1 MILFLIKFFLDFVIE
16 INLPLFKYRICH
28 HNFDCCSYVYLV
40 QRALQGNRGTP
51 AFTEARRR
59 GTYSSKLLVYVFY
72 CVGWYWR
79 MALGRQTSQP
89 APAPNLSMKYCVIIS
104 IHSPLTYS
112 FRNTVLLSNT

>member
-1 MILFLIKFFLDFVIE
+1 MILFLIEFFLDFVIE

-59 GTYSSKLLVYVFY
+59 GMYSSKLLVYVFIVL
-72 CVGWYWR
+72 VGIGELHLAGR
-79 MALGRQTSQP
+79 PASQPPPALGRAASNHK
-89 APAPNLSMKYCVIIS
+89 ASRIIKTMS
-104 IHSPLTYS
+104 
-112 FRNTVLLSNT
+112 